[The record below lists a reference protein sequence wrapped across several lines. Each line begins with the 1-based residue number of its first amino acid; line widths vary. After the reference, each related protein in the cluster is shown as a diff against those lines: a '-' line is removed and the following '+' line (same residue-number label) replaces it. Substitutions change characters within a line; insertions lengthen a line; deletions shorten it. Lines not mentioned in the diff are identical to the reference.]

1 MSARILKHCL
11 LEMNRVL
18 VLWLVVFA
26 FSSLHVIESYAAE
39 ASKEGAAAFV
49 FTVDGR
55 SWQPSAE
62 ILKEL
67 HESPPQDL
75 SHRIVHLLSEKA
87 NLSHVIVQRET
98 VQGKLT
104 FIVTAVRLARVGEI
118 SFRGLGASQIQQVRS
133 SMRVRVGVPFVAEEA
148 ERDREVIRIK
158 MGERGYLKAAVQRPE
173 VTTTMNG
180 ELRIVFPV
188 LLNAPCRIAEIK
200 IEPDETLFDY
210 FSTPIE
216 LGSLCDRASLNE
228 ILERQRARLLSEGF
242 LSSELSLTELDVSE
256 DSERGLLK
264 IRYLRGP
271 KTRIESV
278 NRQTGVVS
286 DLLTEFRDSITA
298 YDVLSL
304 SDEELRGEV
313 RRSFVKLG
321 FANAVVI
328 GPTRLTDPNGDSV
341 VRFYVQPG
349 SLVVVG
355 DVRFAGDLPLPRA
368 QVLERLELTPG
379 LFQGSVPFV
388 EEALSRYRDRLLG
401 LLMEEGFAEAQV
413 LDPVVNYSLDG
424 RSVDL
429 LFRLKSGVRSVLR
442 DVTILG
448 RPADFALTGTFEERI
463 LQPGQPVNAAKLKAL
478 EDDVRLELIN
488 VGYAYARTQ
497 VSAKNLP
504 VTGEVRPV
512 QVTVDIDAGP
522 LVRIGKVYAEGDV
535 FNKQE
540 RIILESGL
548 KEGDVFTP
556 EHLEQARMRIL
567 KHDLFE
573 TVLIE
578 PLSTEG
584 VEGKD
589 SLLDLVIRVQAKR
602 SYTLGLSPSYGT
614 RNGYRFSVDF
624 AKNNLNIHGLRLTST
639 LSVSQEKLQ
648 SSVLSNQRILGRK
661 LTLGLMEPMFRV
673 GEYVSPFDWNAVTG
687 LEVSAQ
693 SLSDRYFET
702 FETGLSWRP
711 RFGHRT
717 WALQLK
723 FSHEWSKAIGQ
734 GTLPLEA
741 LERPTVK
748 IHEFVLGAALDTRNS
763 PEWPTQGITLEVL
776 SNHARFGLQ
785 SDVQYDR
792 YSLDA
797 GYFVPVWRRLSA
809 AFNAGGL
816 KISDV
821 VNSAQKAQTAPGSR
835 RATLAGRSLVRGFPE
850 ASSAITPGP
859 LLWLN
864 FQSPEGNTTLNC
876 QPTLRAIGATNVL
889 YAKSELRLRSPWFGE
904 SLGFA
909 SFLDTGAAF
918 FTANEVTDLGESLSG
933 KGGDLDPGG
942 LNSCALKSA
951 QIVSDA
957 PVDIRWPSFFERY
970 VDNSYVST
978 GFGIRYII
986 STFATLNVDLGFPI
1000 REPGEAT
1007 RGDLCLEP
1015 SLVGGTRQAPVCVKR
1030 RSTSKIFGL
1039 VPLPGAYHIGIGANF

>member
-1 MSARILKHCL
+1 MSFWTGKRCSKNLFWRLFYRI
-11 LEMNRVL
+11 VL
-18 VLWLVVFA
+18 FVSLIAPSMTVL
-26 FSSLHVIESYAAE
+26 AADLAKEE
-39 ASKEGAAAFV
+39 ALNFV
-49 FTVDGR
+49 FIVDGR
-55 SWQPSAE
+55 PWKPPVE
-62 ILKEL
+62 ILAEL
-67 HESPPQDL
+67 LETSSQDMGQK
-75 SHRIVHLLSEKA
+75 IIHLLSEKA
-87 NLSHVIVQRET
+87 SLSHVVVQREMMEGRPSYF
-98 VQGKLT
+98 VSA
-104 FIVTAVRLARVGEI
+104 IRLARIGEV
-118 SFRGLGASQIQQVRS
+118 SFRGLGPAQVQQIRANL
-133 SMRVRVGVPFVAEEA
+133 RVRVGVPFVPEEA
-148 ERDREVIRIK
+148 ERDREIIRTK
-158 MGERGYLKAAVQRPE
+158 VGERGYFRAVVLSPE
-173 VTTTMNG
+173 VTSTING
-180 ELRIVFPV
+180 ELKIVFPTS
-188 LLNAPCRIAEIK
+188 LNAPCRIAEVR

-228 ILERQRARLLSEGF
+228 ILERQKSRLLAEGY
-242 LSSELSLTELDVSE
+242 LSSELALTEMNVSE
-256 DSERGLLK
+256 DGERGFVK

-286 DLLTEFRDSITA
+286 DLLSEFRDSITA

-304 SDEELRGEV
+304 SDDELRSEV
-313 RRSFVKLG
+313 RRSYVKLG
-321 FANAVVI
+321 YANASVM

-349 SLVVVG
+349 AVVVVG
-355 DVRFAGDLPLPRA
+355 DVRLLGDLPLPRS
-368 QVLERLELTPG
+368 QVLERMELTPS

-388 EEALSRYRDRLLG
+388 EEALPRYRDRLLG
-401 LLMEEGFAEAQV
+401 LLIEEGFSEARV
-413 LDPVVNYSLDG
+413 LNPTVNYAMDG

-429 LFRLKSGVRSVLR
+429 VFRITLGVRSVLR

-448 RPADFALTGTFEERI
+448 RPANFVLTSGFEERI

-488 VGYAYARTQ
+488 VGYAYARAQ
-497 VSAKNLP
+497 VSARNLP
-504 VTGEVRPV
+504 VSGEVRPV
-512 QVTVDIDAGP
+512 QVTVDLDAGP
-522 LVRIGKVYAEGDV
+522 LVKIGKVYAEGDV
-535 FNKQE
+535 FEKQD
-540 RIILESGL
+540 RIIRESGL
-548 KEGDVFTP
+548 VEGDIFTP
-556 EHLEQARMRIL
+556 DHLEQARMRIL

-573 TVLIE
+573 TVVIE

-584 VEGKD
+584 LEGKD
-589 SLLDLVIRVQAKR
+589 SVLDLVIRVHAKR

-624 AKNNLNIHGLRLTST
+624 AKNNLNVRGLRLTST

-648 SSVLSNQRILGRK
+648 SAVLSNQRILGRK
-661 LTLGLMEPMFRV
+661 MTLGLMEPMLRL
-673 GEYVSPFDWNAVTG
+673 GDYVSPFDWNAVTG

-702 FETGLSWRP
+702 FESGLAWRP
-711 RFGHRT
+711 QVGKRT

-763 PEWPTQGITLEVL
+763 PEWPTQGVTLEL
-776 SNHARFGLQ
+776 MSNHARFGLL

-797 GYFVPVWRRLSA
+797 GYFVPIWNRLSA

-821 VNSAQKAQTAPGSR
+821 VNSAQKSQTAPSSR

-864 FQSPEGNTTLNC
+864 FQAPEANTTLKC

-918 FTANEVTDLGESLSG
+918 FTANEISALSESLSG
-933 KGGDLDPGG
+933 QQGALDPGG
-942 LNSCALKSA
+942 TDTCALKSA
-951 QIVSDA
+951 QIVSDS
-957 PVDIRWPSFFERY
+957 PVDIRWPSFFQKY
-970 VDNSYVST
+970 LDNSYVST
-978 GFGIRYII
+978 GFGLRYII

-1000 REPGEAT
+1000 REPGEGL
-1007 RGDLCLEP
+1007 RGDQCVEP
-1015 SLVGGTRQAPVCVKR
+1015 SAVGSTSRAPLCVKR